1 MIRINLLPK
10 VEVKAPKKGVSELFL
25 GSLALLAVLGVILA
39 THFSQAGKIKKANK
53 EITVAQQK
61 IDELKE
67 VEEQVNEFK
76 RKNQEL
82 ERRIQI
88 IADLEKKRSG
98 PLYVMDS
105 LSNAIPDRSWVND
118 FKSKGSGVT
127 LTGVAWNEFTVAD
140 FMKEL
145 QKSNYY
151 KNVKL
156 KLIEK
161 ATISSLPLRKFEIT
175 SSLDY
180 LGKKPEPKK
189 PEEDKKEDTKKESN
203 AKESST

>member
-25 GSLALLAVLGVILA
+25 GCLALLAVLGVILA
-39 THFSQAGKIKKANK
+39 THFQQAGKIKKTQR
-53 EITVAQQK
+53 EITTTQAK

-76 RKNQEL
+76 RKNKEL

-98 PLYVMDS
+98 PLFVMDS
-105 LSNAIPDRSWVND
+105 LSNSIPDRSWINE
-118 FKSKGSGVT
+118 FKSKGSGAT
-127 LTGVAWNEFTVAD
+127 ITGVAWNEFTVAD
-140 FMKEL
+140 FMEEL
-145 QKSNYY
+145 QLSNYF
-151 KNVKL
+151 KNIRL

-175 SSLDY
+175 SSLDF

-189 PEEDKKEDTKKESN
+189 PEEDKKDDPK

>member
-10 VEVKAPKKGVSELFL
+10 AEVVAPKRGVSELFL

-39 THFSQAGKIKKANK
+39 THFSQAGKINRTKK
-53 EITVAQQK
+53 EIK
-61 IDELKE
+61 ITDAKIEELRE

-76 RKNQEL
+76 RKNKEL

-105 LSNAIPDRSWVND
+105 LSTSIPDRSWINE
-118 FKSKGSGVT
+118 FSSKGAGVT
-127 LTGVAWNEFTVAD
+127 IKGIAWNEFTVAD

-145 QKSNYY
+145 QKSNYF
-151 KNVKL
+151 KSVRL

-161 ATISSLPLRKFEIT
+161 SRINNLPLRKFEIT
-175 SSLDY
+175 STLDF
-180 LGKKPEPKK
+180 LGKKPQPA
-189 PEEDKKEDTKKESN
+189 KKEKKTESTKIKEN
-203 AKESST
+203 VKGSST

>member
-1 MIRINLLPK
+1 MIKINLLPK
-10 VEVKAPKKGVSELFL
+10 VDVKAPKKGVSELFL
-25 GSLALLAVLGVILA
+25 GSLAILAVLGVILA
-39 THFSQAGKIKKANK
+39 THFSQAGKIKKTKNDIK
-53 EITVAQQK
+53 VTQQK
-61 IDELKE
+61 IDDLKE

-88 IADLEKKRSG
+88 IADLETKRSG

-105 LSNAIPDRSWVND
+105 LSKAIPDRSWINQ
-118 FKSKGSGVT
+118 FKSKGNGVT

-151 KNVKL
+151 KNVRL

-161 ATISSLPLRKFEIT
+161 ATISNLPLRKFEIT
-175 SSLDY
+175 SSLDF

-189 PEEDKKEDTKKESN
+189 TDENKEKESN

>member
-1 MIRINLLPK
+1 M
-10 VEVKAPKKGVSELFL
+10 
-25 GSLALLAVLGVILA
+25 
-39 THFSQAGKIKKANK
+39 
-53 EITVAQQK
+53 
-61 IDELKE
+61 
-67 VEEQVNEFK
+67 
-76 RKNQEL
+76 
-82 ERRIQI
+82 
-88 IADLEKKRSG
+88 
-98 PLYVMDS
+98 
-105 LSNAIPDRSWVND
+105 
-118 FKSKGSGVT
+118 T

-151 KNVKL
+151 KNVRL

-189 PEEDKKEDTKKESN
+189 PEEDKKEDTEKQTS

>member
-1 MIRINLLPK
+1 MIRINLLPRI
-10 VEVKAPKKGVSELFL
+10 EVKAPKKGVSELFL
-25 GSLALLAVLGVILA
+25 GSLAILAVLGVILA
-39 THFSQAGKIKKANK
+39 THFSQAGKIKRTNR
-53 EITVAQQK
+53 EIIVTDKK
-61 IDELKE
+61 IEELRE

-105 LSNAIPDRSWVND
+105 LSNAIPDRSWINE
-118 FKSKGSGVT
+118 FKSKGSGAT

-140 FMKEL
+140 FMREL

-151 KNVKL
+151 KNVRL

-175 SSLDY
+175 STLDFF
-180 LGKKPEPKK
+180 GKKPEPKK
-189 PEEDKKEDTKKESN
+189 TEEGDDKNKPSAK

>member
-10 VEVKAPKKGVSELFL
+10 VDVKAPKKGVSELFL

-39 THFSQAGKIKKANK
+39 THFSQAGKIKKTKN
-53 EITVAQQK
+53 EIKVTQKK
-61 IDELKE
+61 IDDLKE

-76 RKNQEL
+76 RKNREL

-105 LSNAIPDRSWVND
+105 LSTSIPDRSWINE
-118 FKSKGSGVT
+118 FKSKGGGLT

-151 KNVKL
+151 KNVRL

-161 ATISSLPLRKFEIT
+161 ASISNLPLRKFEIT
-175 SSLDY
+175 TTLDF

-189 PEEDKKEDTKKESN
+189 TEEDEKKDTD

>member
-1 MIRINLLPK
+1 MIKINLLPK
-10 VEVKAPKKGVSELFL
+10 VDVKAPKKGVSELFL

-39 THFSQAGKIKKANK
+39 THFSQAGKIKKTKNDIK
-53 EITVAQQK
+53 VTQQK
-61 IDELKE
+61 IDDLKE

-88 IADLEKKRSG
+88 IADLETKRSG

-105 LSNAIPDRSWVND
+105 LSKAIPDRSWINQ
-118 FKSKGSGVT
+118 FKSKGNGVT

-151 KNVKL
+151 KNVRL

-161 ATISSLPLRKFEIT
+161 ATISNLPLRKFEIT
-175 SSLDY
+175 SSLDF

-189 PEEDKKEDTKKESN
+189 TDETKEKESN

>member
-10 VEVKAPKKGVSELFL
+10 LEVKAPKKGVSELFL
-25 GSLALLAVLGVILA
+25 GSLAILAVLGVILA
-39 THFSQAGKIKKANK
+39 THFSQAGKIKKTNK
-53 EITVAQQK
+53 EITVTNKK
-61 IDELKE
+61 IEELKE

-76 RKNQEL
+76 RKNMEL

-105 LSNAIPDRSWVND
+105 LSNAIPDRSWINT
-118 FKSKGSGVT
+118 FKSKGSGAT
-127 LTGVAWNEFTVAD
+127 LSGVAWNEFTVAD

-151 KNVKL
+151 KNVRL
-156 KLIEK
+156 KVIEK
-161 ATISSLPLRKFEIT
+161 ANISSLPLRKFEIT
-175 SSLDY
+175 TSLDF

-189 PEEDKKEDTKKESN
+189 PDESEKKKSD